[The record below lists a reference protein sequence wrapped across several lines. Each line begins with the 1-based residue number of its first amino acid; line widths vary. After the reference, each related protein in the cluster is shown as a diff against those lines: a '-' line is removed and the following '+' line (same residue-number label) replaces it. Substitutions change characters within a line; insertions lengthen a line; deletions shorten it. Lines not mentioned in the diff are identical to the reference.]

1 MRPLRRERPQ
11 GPGEWGGM
19 AWGMKGERIW
29 ALKPCEDG
37 GLGGQQARRHF
48 RQGEDREAVLD

>member
-1 MRPLRRERPQ
+1 
-11 GPGEWGGM
+11 
-19 AWGMKGERIW
+19 MKGERIW

-48 RQGEDREAVLD
+48 RQGEWEDREVIAGLNSSVLMT